1 MRIRIKKRT
10 IALLIPLL
18 LISVFILMIA
28 DSRNVSAQCS
38 GTDLY
43 TLRIK
48 DPNNVEIKT
57 SPQQTISPTGGTSCD
72 TIDNDNAT
80 INGTYCQV
88 AGTYKANITCDS
100 CSVHT
105 AVTDTVVLT
114 CSAPE
119 TNKFLV
125 RNSTGG
131 NIAAF
136 DGKGYLYLKGF
147 NNSNQASLSPTPN
160 SYVIKNN
167 TGKVVAYINSS
178 GSLFITGSLS
188 TAQSTVS
195 APLSSFVIRNSTRK
209 DVSYIDGSG
218 NLFLS
223 GRLYFNWTDVI

>member
-1 MRIRIKKRT
+1 MRIRVKKRT

-18 LISVFILMIA
+18 LISVLILMIA

-72 TIDNDNAT
+72 NIDTDTANVS
-80 INGTYCQV
+80 TYCQMN
-88 AGTYKANITCDS
+88 GTYKANITCDS

-136 DGKGYLYLKGF
+136 EGKGYVYLKGF
-147 NNSNQASLSPTPN
+147 NHSNQASLSPSP
-160 SYVIKNN
+160 SRIK
-167 TGKVVAYINSS
+167 
-178 GSLFITGSLS
+178 
-188 TAQSTVS
+188 
-195 APLSSFVIRNSTRK
+195 
-209 DVSYIDGSG
+209 
-218 NLFLS
+218 
-223 GRLYFNWTDVI
+223 